1 MYHAD
6 DLNKY
11 RYFRDD
17 LRDLPIAAVVD
28 SLTGLVSRTYILSFI
43 RDLMEHGTPFTL
55 AMIDLDNF
63 KSINDN
69 YGHAIG
75 DRVLSQV
82 AEDVVNY
89 VGNRG
94 LVGRYGGDEFLMV
107 LFLGNDYDVI
117 HEFYDQMYIQP
128 VFRHTLQLDELKLFI
143 SGTIGSACFPKD
155 AQIYETLFGLID
167 KTLYRGKSKGRNCY
181 IIYVKAKHE
190 HLEITKLARRS
201 LYDALSLIFAAFDAG
216 GTLLE
221 RLNRSFRPIREYLCL
236 YHLLY
241 LDASQH
247 LTNVQTGEDLG
258 IIEDVGACIPAR
270 LHVLSDLQEVQQNWP
285 KLFSILGGF
294 EQGSVMIH
302 AIGEPG
308 PGRECLLFCP
318 EPRTLHIW
326 QDEECATALILAQLT
341 QRLLENGQGS
351 ESD

>member
-1 MYHAD
+1 MYHAE
-6 DLNKY
+6 DLNRY

-17 LRDLPIAAVVD
+17 LRDMPLSTVVD
-28 SLTGLVSRTYILSFI
+28 SLTGLVSRTYMLAFI
-43 RDLMEHGTPFTL
+43 RDLMEHKESFTL

-63 KSINDN
+63 KNINDN
-69 YGHAIG
+69 YGHAVG
-75 DRVLSQV
+75 DRVLARF
-82 AEDVVNY
+82 AESLVSY
-89 VGNRG
+89 VGEQG

-107 LFLGNDYDVI
+107 LFIGNDYDTI
-117 HEFYDQMYIQP
+117 HAFYDQMYIQP

-143 SGTIGSACFPKD
+143 SGTIGSACYPED
-155 AQIYETLFGLID
+155 AQTYDALFGLID

-201 LYDALSLIFAAFDAG
+201 LYDALSMIIAAFDEG

-241 LDASQH
+241 LDVSQH

-258 IIEDVGACIPAR
+258 VIEDVGAGIPTS
-270 LHVLSDLQEVQQNWP
+270 LHVLSDLHEVQKNWP
-285 KLFSILGGF
+285 KLFAILGGF

-302 AIGEPG
+302 TIGAPG

-326 QDEECATALILAQLT
+326 QDEECATALILARLS
-341 QRLLENGQGS
+341 QRLLKSEGQEKDS
-351 ESD
+351 